1 MLGIGNV
8 FNDLSNKV
16 CVPKNP
22 EDLYLSV
29 FNMITGIHE
38 WKTLK
43 IIYNAKVNKHLMVEN
58 VIQISSGITI
68 DLIRVDANAKNII
81 YVNIGILLYA
91 VAKIVNI

>member
-8 FNDLSNKV
+8 FNDFSNKV

-43 IIYNAKVNKHLMVEN
+43 NHI
-58 VIQISSGITI
+58 
-68 DLIRVDANAKNII
+68 
-81 YVNIGILLYA
+81 
-91 VAKIVNI
+91 

>member
-16 CVPKNP
+16 CVQKNP

-43 IIYNAKVNKHLMVEN
+43 NHI
-58 VIQISSGITI
+58 
-68 DLIRVDANAKNII
+68 
-81 YVNIGILLYA
+81 
-91 VAKIVNI
+91 